1 MRLDSEIVRIE
12 YIGRVFLLLISKD
25 FSKKKKF
32 KEVSYDIMCDIK
44 LSCEKGK
51 VYEING
57 SLFKYFVV
65 WERL

>member
-1 MRLDSEIVRIE
+1 MKI
-12 YIGRVFLLLISKD
+12 FQ
-25 FSKKKKF
+25 KKKKF